1 MAQLV
6 TRRPC
11 VDLHTLFADGDTDS
25 QTVNINC
32 TFDAGYSF
40 VGYTLDPL
48 ALKQARIFYIIYIYI
63 YIYIYY
69 IVYILFV
76 GYTLDPLALKQA
88 RGIYV
93 TLYAAQH
100 MF

>member
-1 MAQLV
+1 M
-6 TRRPC
+6 C
-11 VDLHTLFADGDTDS
+11 S

-63 YIYIYY
+63 YIYIY
-69 IVYILFV
+69 I
-76 GYTLDPLALKQA
+76 
-88 RGIYV
+88 
-93 TLYAAQH
+93 TLYIYCLSATPSTPSPSSRRAAYMLH
-100 MF
+100 YMLHNICFR

>member
-1 MAQLV
+1 MIWSLYIYIM
-6 TRRPC
+6 C
-11 VDLHTLFADGDTDS
+11 S

-48 ALKQARIFYIIYIYI
+48 ALKQAR
-63 YIYIYY
+63 
-69 IVYILFV
+69 
-76 GYTLDPLALKQA
+76 
-88 RGIYV
+88 GIYV